1 MADYGKESGFRAI
14 KLLVLGA
21 LTILVAIP
29 IISTLVGS
37 LNEPQVTSR
46 LQLYQTDLLLQ
57 ATEWQGGDLV
67 EADEAASF
75 RQALVGQEPL
85 ETAIEQY
92 ESVREEAEENLA
104 RSQTQLEEL
113 APVAPAESGLEPT
126 TSSPRQILRSINQ
139 LQPLINQ
146 LDLRLGILKTE
157 TGQRQAAL
165 KIWSQIEPANSANAP
180 DAAATS
186 SDASSPNATATE
198 TAQVLTGLWSDPA
211 QIAPNAETV
220 VQQNLD
226 GWFRYRAL
234 EQLYELQQ
242 RQDARAELAA
252 TEQAVAQQTFIKLL
266 FIGALPVMG
275 SIAGVGIAISLSI
288 QWLIKRRQSIL
299 AHNRDV
305 RWQVPWNWE
314 TIWQVFV
321 VGFFFVGQ
329 FLLPILLGIV
339 GVNGSQFSGRERAIY
354 SLAYYLLMSAG
365 GIAVLYWSIRTY
377 LPLPADWF
385 KFKLFGRWPLWGVG
399 GYLVALPLMIG
410 VSLVNQQIWNGQG
423 GSNPLLQTVL
433 EEGDSV
439 ALILFFLTA
448 AIAAPLFE
456 ETLFRGFL
464 LPSLTR
470 YMPVSGAILASS
482 LLFAIAHLSF
492 SEVLP
497 LTTLGMVLGFIY
509 SRSRNLLAPMLLHSL
524 WNSAT
529 MISLFILG
537 SSAR

>member
-1 MADYGKESGFRAI
+1 MADHGKESGFRAI

-67 EADEAASF
+67 EAEEAASF
-75 RQALVGQEPL
+75 RQALVGQKPL

-92 ESVREEAEENLA
+92 ESVRKEAEENLA

-113 APVAPAESGLEPT
+113 TPVAPAESGLEPT
-126 TSSPRQILRSINQ
+126 SSSPRQILRSIQQ
-139 LQPLINQ
+139 LQPLLSQ

-157 TGQRQAAL
+157 TGQRQEAL
-165 KIWSQIEPANSANAP
+165 KIWSQIEPVDVDNGS
-180 DAAATS
+180 DSAATS
-186 SDASSPNATATE
+186 ANTSSPNANSTE
-198 TAQVLTGLWSDPA
+198 TAQVLSGLWSDPA

-242 RQDARAELAA
+242 RQDALAELAA

-275 SIAGVGIAISLSI
+275 SIAGVGIAIALSI

-299 AHNRDV
+299 TRNSDE
-305 RWQVPWNWE
+305 RWQVPWTGE

-329 FLLPILLGIV
+329 FLLPILLGIL
-339 GVNGSQFSGRERAIY
+339 GVNSSQFSGRERAIY
-354 SLAYYLLMSAG
+354 SLAYYVLMSAG
-365 GIAVLYWSIRTY
+365 GIAVLYWSIRAY

-385 KFKLFGRWPLWGVG
+385 QFKLIGRWPLWGVG

-439 ALILFFLTA
+439 ALIVFFLTA

>member
-14 KLLVLGA
+14 KLLILGA

-37 LNEPQVTSR
+37 LSEPQVTSR

-57 ATEWQGGDLV
+57 AAEWQGGDLV
-67 EADEAASF
+67 DADEAASF
-75 RQALVGQEPL
+75 RQALVGQKPL

-92 ESVREEAEENLA
+92 ESVREEAEKNLA

-113 APVAPAESGLEPT
+113 APAAPAESGLEPT
-126 TSSPRQILRSINQ
+126 TSSPRQILRSIQQ

-146 LDLRLGILKTE
+146 LDLRLGILNIE
-157 TGQRQAAL
+157 TGQQQVARST
-165 KIWSQIEPANSANAP
+165 WSQIASADSGSSSGTASNPSNAP
-180 DAAATS
+180 RASAA
-186 SDASSPNATATE
+186 E

-211 QIAPNAETV
+211 RIAPNAETV

-242 RQDARAELAA
+242 RSDALAELAA
-252 TEQAVAQQTFIKLL
+252 TEQAVAEETFIKLL
-266 FIGALPVMG
+266 LIGALPVMG
-275 SIAGVGIAISLSI
+275 SIGGVGIAIALSI

-299 AHNRDV
+299 AQNSTV
-305 RWQVPWNWE
+305 KWQVPWDWE

-339 GVNGSQFSGRERAIY
+339 GVNSSQFSGRERAIY

-365 GIAVLYWSIRTY
+365 GITVLYWSIRSY

-439 ALILFFLTA
+439 ALLVFFLTA

-482 LLFAIAHLSF
+482 LLFAVAHLSV

>member
-1 MADYGKESGFRAI
+1 MADYDRGSGFRAI
-14 KLLVLGA
+14 KLLILGA
-21 LTILVAIP
+21 LTILVTIP

-57 ATEWQGGDLV
+57 TTEWQGGDLV
-67 EADEAASF
+67 EPEEAASF
-75 RQALVGQEPL
+75 RQALVGQKPL

-113 APVAPAESGLEPT
+113 SPVTPAEGLEPT
-126 TSSPRQILRSINQ
+126 TSSPRQILRSIQQ

-146 LDLRLGILKTE
+146 LDLRLGILKIETE
-157 TGQRQAAL
+157 QRQEAL
-165 KIWSQIEPANSANAP
+165 KIWSQIEPGDAKDASGSAANSV
-180 DAAATS
+180 T
-186 SDASSPNATATE
+186 
-198 TAQVLTGLWSDPA
+198 TAQVLIGLWSDPA
-211 QIAPNAETV
+211 QIAPDAETV
-220 VQQNLD
+220 IQQNLD

-242 RQDARAELAA
+242 RQDALAELA
-252 TEQAVAQQTFIKLL
+252 TVEQTVAQQTFIKLL
-266 FIGALPVMG
+266 LIGALPVLG
-275 SIAGVGIAISLSI
+275 SIAGVGLIIGLAI
-288 QWLIKRRQSIL
+288 QWLIKRKQSIL
-299 AHNRDV
+299 AYRSNEQ
-305 RWQVPWNWE
+305 WQVPWNWE
-314 TIWQVFV
+314 IIWQVFV

-329 FLLPILLGIV
+329 FLLPILLGIL
-339 GVNGSQFSGRERAIY
+339 GINGSQFSGRERAIY

-365 GIAVLYWSIRTY
+365 GILVLYWSIRPY

-385 KFKLFGRWPLWGVG
+385 KFKLFNRWPLWGVG

-410 VSLVNQQIWNGQG
+410 VSLVNQQIWDGQG

-439 ALILFFLTA
+439 ALLVFFLTA

>member
-1 MADYGKESGFRAI
+1 MTDYGKESGVRAI

-29 IISTLVGS
+29 IISTLIGS

-67 EADEAASF
+67 EAEEAASF

-85 ETAIEQY
+85 DTAIEQY
-92 ESVREEAEENLA
+92 ESVREEAEANLA

-113 APVAPAESGLEPT
+113 VPVAPAESGMEPT

-157 TGQRQAAL
+157 TGQRQEAL
-165 KIWSQIEPANSANAP
+165 KIWSQIGPANLGNGS
-180 DAAATS
+180 DAAAS
-186 SDASSPNATATE
+186 SNSTE
-198 TAQVLTGLWSDPA
+198 TAQVLRGLWSDPA

-242 RQDARAELAA
+242 RQDALTELAA

-275 SIAGVGIAISLSI
+275 SIAGVGIAIALSI

-329 FLLPILLGIV
+329 FLLPILLGIL

-439 ALILFFLTA
+439 ALIVFLLTA